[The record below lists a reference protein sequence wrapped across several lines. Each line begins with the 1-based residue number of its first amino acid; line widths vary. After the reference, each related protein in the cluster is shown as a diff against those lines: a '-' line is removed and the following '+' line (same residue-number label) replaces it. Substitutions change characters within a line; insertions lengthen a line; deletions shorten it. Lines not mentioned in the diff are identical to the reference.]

1 MKHLYLFI
9 SQFFQKSDFSDGYPA
24 PISRRLC
31 QDFETIWLERK
42 VTLNF
47 MLWFAFGKFSKNK
60 TSFYVTLLTLD
71 QKV

>member
-1 MKHLYLFI
+1 M
-9 SQFFQKSDFSDGYPA
+9 SA